1 MITFDAAV
9 IGGGPAG
16 CVAAWHLARGGM
28 RVALLEKQAAP
39 HHKVCGEFI
48 SGEGVRFLDE
58 LGVNL
63 ERATHIPHMRL
74 HGPTRSCEAPLPT
87 VARALSRIVMDEL
100 LLEAS
105 QLAGVEVIRGETVKS
120 LKPRGEL
127 IETGTVTARRVICA
141 TGKAEFKPVQTRA
154 GCDSGMVGFK
164 VHLRLSPAAHA
175 RLHEHTDLFVL
186 EHGYGGLAP
195 VEDGL
200 TNFCFLMERTAV
212 AAVHGEWP
220 QVAARLSAM
229 CDGLAGYLDNAVPA
243 FWPMA
248 SVANVPYGYVREA
261 AVAENIYCVGDQLAV
276 IPSLTGEGMTIAMM
290 SGKRAA
296 ECILAGIGAE
306 AFQREM
312 ADIVGPRVK
321 MGFHVHRLFKSPLVS
336 DLGTQLVNRWPR
348 LVEYIFRSTR
358 LPARPGNE
366 SCQLSRQVECPDP
379 GFEG

>member
-1 MITFDAAV
+1 MTTFDAAV
-9 IGGGPAG
+9 IGGGLGG

-48 SGEGVRFLDE
+48 SGEGVHYLQE

-74 HGPTRSCEAPLPT
+74 HGPTRSCEAPLPIA
-87 VARALSRIVMDEL
+87 ARGLSRILMDEL
-100 LLEAS
+100 LLEAA

-120 LKPRGEL
+120 LEPRGEL
-127 IETGTVTARRVICA
+127 FEAGTVTAQRVICA

-154 GCDSGMVGFK
+154 GRDSGMVGFK

-200 TNFCFLMERTAV
+200 TNFCFLIERTAV
-212 AAVHGEWP
+212 AAVQGEWP

-248 SVANVPYGYVREA
+248 SVANVPYGFVRDA

-296 ECILAGIGAE
+296 ECILAGTGAE

-312 ADIVGPRVK
+312 ADIVRPRVK

-348 LVEYIFRSTR
+348 LVEYIFRHTR
-358 LPARPGNE
+358 SPAA
-366 SCQLSRQVECPDP
+366 
-379 GFEG
+379 